1 MIRVLLVD
9 DHAMFREGLKQI
21 LEKHPDMGI
30 GDEAGNAEQALR
42 KIRESNFDVILL
54 DISLP
59 GQSGLDVLNQIK
71 AEKPD
76 QAVLILSM
84 YPEDQ
89 YAVRM
94 LKAGA
99 SGYITKES
107 AADDLVS
114 ALRRVASGGKYVSP
128 LLAERLASDLAGY
141 GGKSPYQLLSNREFQ
156 VMSALASGKT
166 LKEIADALAL
176 SEKTITTYRG
186 RILEKLGLRN
196 NVELTRYVLQNKLLP

>member
-1 MIRVLLVD
+1 MINVLIVD

-21 LEKHPDMGI
+21 LGKHSDMHVG
-30 GDEAGNAEQALR
+30 GEAGSAGEALD
-42 KIRESNFDVILL
+42 KIRAGNFDVILL

-59 GQSGLDVLNQIK
+59 GQSGLDILNRIK
-71 AEKPD
+71 TERPA

-84 YPEDQ
+84 HPEDQ

-94 LKAGA
+94 FKAGA

-107 AADDLVS
+107 AADDLVL
-114 ALRRVASGGKYVSP
+114 ALRRVASGGKYISSG
-128 LLAERLASDLAGY
+128 LAERLVSDLDERA
-141 GGKSPYQLLSNREFQ
+141 SQLPHQLLSNREFQ
-156 VMSALASGKT
+156 VMCALASGQT
-166 LKEIADALAL
+166 LKEIADALVL

-196 NVELTRYVLQNKLLP
+196 NVELTHYVLQNKLLP

>member
-1 MIRVLLVD
+1 MINVLLVD
-9 DHAMFREGLKQI
+9 DHVMFREGLKQI
-21 LEKHPDMGI
+21 LGRHSDMRVAG
-30 GDEAGNAEQALR
+30 EAGNASEALLR
-42 KIRESNFDVILL
+42 VRERRFDVILL

-59 GQSGLDVLNQIK
+59 GESGLGILNIIK
-71 AEKPD
+71 SEHPE

-99 SGYITKES
+99 AGYITKES
-107 AADDLVS
+107 AADELVE
-114 ALRRVASGGKYVSP
+114 AVRRIASGGKYISP
-128 LLAERLASDLAGY
+128 ELAERLASDLDHHAVP
-141 GGKSPYQLLSNREFQ
+141 SSHQLLSNREFE
-156 VMSALASGKT
+156 VMRLLARGKT
-166 LKEIADALAL
+166 LKEIAGALVL

-196 NVELTRYVLQNKLLP
+196 NVELTRYVIDHKLLE